1 MIVGVII
8 DVMIRQNDAYES
20 EEMEALAKILKRIE
34 SVEEN
39 LKISTTNLQTLSDTI
54 EDKKELQTSA
64 DIEDKND

>member
-1 MIVGVII
+1 
-8 DVMIRQNDAYES
+8 
-20 EEMEALAKILKRIE
+20 MEALAKILKRIE

-39 LKISTTNLQTLSDTI
+39 LKISTTNLETLSDTI